1 MMEWFK
7 GATSVLYC
15 LTYFCHSWFCVYKY
29 FDLFYFISRF
39 STLVLFNVRLVIDS
53 HIKLII
59 FFQDFEDVFKQTALP
74 KSAKLFGLQLLDS
87 TRLTTGI
94 PGIIFFTF
102 RCPILSKLRSNLKK
116 KKNSWWIVEI
126 ERKSK
131 CITHIHDRS
140 LSWCGTST
148 SITSGGVKLDLYPVT
163 MQVFSTC

>member
-1 MMEWFK
+1 M
-7 GATSVLYC
+7 
-15 LTYFCHSWFCVYKY
+15 
-29 FDLFYFISRF
+29 FYFISRF

-102 RCPILSKLRSNLKK
+102 RGPILSKLRSNLKNKQKQK
-116 KKNSWWIVEI
+116 KAVDES
-126 ERKSK
+126 
-131 CITHIHDRS
+131 
-140 LSWCGTST
+140 
-148 SITSGGVKLDLYPVT
+148 
-163 MQVFSTC
+163 